1 MDIFKQKRYLL
12 FVIVLLVI
20 LNLATI
26 LMILLNRPPQP
37 LLQREQRRPEQEKMH
52 IQQLLKDEL
61 GFDKTQTEQYL
72 KLREEQHERASLIQN
87 EIQLIKKQ
95 MFDEVLKENP
105 QTTLSD
111 SLLKLSQEK
120 MADLEQLT
128 FNYFLDLKKLCKPE
142 QQDKLKFLI
151 DEFFHQN
158 PPAGVNNDGSPPPPP
173 GNEPPPPKN

>member
-26 LMILLNRPPQP
+26 LMLWLNRPPQP
-37 LLQREQRRPEQEKMH
+37 MLQREQRRPEQEKMH
-52 IQQLLKDEL
+52 IQQLLKDQL
-61 GFDKTQTEQYL
+61 GFDETQTEQYL
-72 KLREEQHERASLIQN
+72 KLREEQQEGALLIQN
-87 EIQLIKKQ
+87 EIQRIKKQ

-128 FNYFLDLKKLCKPE
+128 FRHFLDLKKLCKPE

-151 DEFFHQN
+151 GEFFRQN
-158 PPAGVNNDGSPPPPP
+158 PPVEMNNDGPPPPPP
-173 GNEPPPPKN
+173 GDEPPPHKN

>member
-1 MDIFKQKRYLL
+1 MDIYKQKRYLL

-26 LMILLNRPPQP
+26 LMLWLNRPPQP
-37 LLQREQRRPEQEKMH
+37 MLQREQRRPEQEKMH
-52 IQQLLKDEL
+52 IQQLLKDQL
-61 GFDKTQTEQYL
+61 GFDETQTEQYL
-72 KLREEQHERASLIQN
+72 KLREEQKERASLIQN
-87 EIQLIKKQ
+87 EIRQIKKQ
-95 MFDEVLKENP
+95 MFDEVLKDNP

-128 FNYFLDLKKLCKPE
+128 FRHFLDLKKLCKPG

-151 DEFFHQN
+151 GESFRQN
-158 PPAGVNNDGSPPPPP
+158 PPAGMNNDGPPPPP
-173 GNEPPPPKN
+173 RDEPPLNKN